1 MHMPR
6 SDLQKHQKNENTMKP
21 EQEIIPEQQEE
32 LEEGEKIEQDFTRM
46 EALYRSRCI
55 QAPVGMNVQVR
66 EIEKDGQE

>member
-1 MHMPR
+1 
-6 SDLQKHQKNENTMKP
+6 MKP